1 MQRETKRRNETRPGE
16 RGSAAK
22 ARRRATAKRRNNT
35 ETDDQSKSP
44 LAGSDYHNLPALE
57 AYIARVGAE
66 KRNFRRFVVKL
77 EAREHYHYDA
87 AVIQISKDNKTI
99 KCNNKEYEPTE
110 EEQEAIE
117 AELAR
122 ATFPKSEAV
131 RDISDLREL
140 IRKTKKR
147 DPNK

>member
-1 MQRETKRRNETRPGE
+1 MQREKEKRPSGARSTEAHQPAKTKRDTSRKPK
-16 RGSAAK
+16 SSK
-22 ARRRATAKRRNNT
+22 A
-35 ETDDQSKSP
+35 P
-44 LAGSDYHNLPALE
+44 LDGSDYHKLPALA

-87 AVIQISKDNKTI
+87 AVIQITKDNKTI
-99 KCNNKEYEPTE
+99 KCDNEEYAPTKDE
-110 EEQEAIE
+110 KEAIE

-147 DPNK
+147 DPNKELELYE